1 MSKKPE
7 MERLLKL
14 YALAMRG
21 EGGEAENARRFL
33 NDLMKKAGVTLSD
46 VERAAKSN
54 GAGEEKVL
62 YTFSPERYAPGLEN
76 VVSQL
81 VFSFGLREERF
92 LNIGVYR
99 RPGFFRKKQII
110 AKLNRAEYALLMV
123 FFKPCC
129 EAYFK
134 TYKNMLERHR
144 RERRD
149 LADGFIEHNDLYDNR
164 PIPRPESPEQEE
176 PYTPP
181 SVDWRDMEDFSHEHD
196 RVLEDSRLQLEGGAV

>member
-54 GAGEEKVL
+54 GAGEEKLL
-62 YTFSPERYAPGLEN
+62 YTFNPERYAPGLEN

-99 RPGFFRKKQII
+99 RPGFSRKKQII
-110 AKLNRAEYALLMV
+110 AELNRAEYALLMV

-164 PIPRPESPEQEE
+164 PIPRPESPKQEE